1 MILLTATA
9 IAPIFLQ
16 IAPIGILGIVSFF
29 LVRYVK
35 QNDSKNDSISEDLQ
49 HIILSFTTLKTEQK
63 GWIKILTETKTK
75 LDDFISEMRGN
86 MERMNDKFEK
96 KSNNINEHVQKNN
109 DNIIRLQEKEIQLN
123 QKLERIENYQD
134 GCKFKNIKK

>member
-63 GWIKILTETKTK
+63 GWIKILTETKAY
-75 LDDFISEMRGN
+75 
-86 MERMNDKFEK
+86 
-96 KSNNINEHVQKNN
+96 VWQ
-109 DNIIRLQEKEIQLN
+109 
-123 QKLERIENYQD
+123 
-134 GCKFKNIKK
+134 